1 MCGMNQRSELISL
14 ARIYCE
20 HRSKSKNLS
29 LARLST
35 LIFNHGARLARISQG
50 ADFTLHS
57 YQKALGWFSNHWP
70 TDLSWPADI
79 PRPAPAPD
87 SPAAE
92 ALQATQD
99 AAKEQP
105 ALQMSA
111 KGQIQKP
118 AALCALLGID
128 LSIYYQ
134 ATSQY
139 AAGKS
144 RMDQTPRKGSDLSA
158 LVAALA
164 LVGDCRFGHHKL
176 AAQISMAMP
185 GSALSQRLKPLL
197 VIP

>member
-1 MCGMNQRSELISL
+1 MFTNQLILLAEKIAAHRGVAESTIGLRFADDGKFIGRLRSGRGLTIGR
-14 ARIYCE
+14 AIKVTQR
-20 HRSKSKNLS
+20 
-29 LARLST
+29 
-35 LIFNHGARLARISQG
+35 
-50 ADFTLHS
+50 
-57 YQKALGWFSNHWP
+57 FSNHWP
-70 TDLSWPADI
+70 TDLPWPADI

-92 ALQATQD
+92 ALQARQA
-99 AAKEQP
+99 AAKERP
-105 ALQMSA
+105 ALQLSA

-118 AALCALLGID
+118 AALCALLDID

-164 LVGDCRFGHHKL
+164 LVGDCRFDHHKP